1 MPTSTNPTTT
11 DQTATE
17 PASAHTATP
26 GGGQQR
32 RLHVVFVCTGNICRS
47 PMGDVILQSK
57 VEDAGLQDKVKV
69 TSCGL
74 GGWHVGEGAD
84 RRAIEELRA
93 AGYDGSRHR
102 AAQISEADKEA
113 DLIIAMDEGHQREL
127 LRSGFDAHKVRLMKS
142 FDPNAIGHNVEDP
155 YYGPAVGFTTTREE
169 IEAGMP
175 GIMEWVRTQLGE

>member
-1 MPTSTNPTTT
+1 MPTSTNN
-11 DQTATE
+11 E
-17 PASAHTATP
+17 PQHASQEHSQKP
-26 GGGQQR
+26 
-32 RLHVVFVCTGNICRS
+32 LHVVFVCTGNICRS

-57 VEDAGLQDKVKV
+57 VEDAGLQDQVKV

-84 RRAIEELRA
+84 PRTVDELRA

-102 AAQISEADKEA
+102 AAQISEADKDA

-127 LRSGFDAHKVRLMKS
+127 LRSGFAGSKVRLMKS
-142 FDPNAIGHNVEDP
+142 FDPDANGHNVEDP
-155 YYGPAVGFTTTREE
+155 YYGPLEGFVTTRQE

-175 GIMEWVRTQLGE
+175 GLMEWVQDQLAARGQA